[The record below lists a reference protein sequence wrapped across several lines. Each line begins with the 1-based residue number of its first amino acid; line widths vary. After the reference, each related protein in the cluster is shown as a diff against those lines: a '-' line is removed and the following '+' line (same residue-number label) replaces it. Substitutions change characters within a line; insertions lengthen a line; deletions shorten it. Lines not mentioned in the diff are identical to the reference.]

1 MTSDDVGRLPAEL
14 DPVVL
19 GSLEGSALLLD
30 GTDLFTPAA
39 RDGWLNSFTARI
51 A

>member
-1 MTSDDVGRLPAEL
+1 VPGA
-14 DPVVL
+14 
-19 GSLEGSALLLD
+19 GILLD